1 MNYKKLVS
9 KPLGQREDGRYL
21 LIVINELPRNPEV
34 AVVNS
39 TNPKENIE
47 EFGNIFPRHGYWKL
61 LKIDNRPDL
70 MANNTTS
77 SSKNSD
83 KLA

>member
-9 KPLGQREDGRYL
+9 KPLGLREDRRYP

-47 EFGNIFPRHGYWKL
+47 ESGNIFPRYGYWKL

-70 MANNTTS
+70 MAKNTTS
-77 SSKNSD
+77 SSKN
-83 KLA
+83 